1 MRFFSPPE
9 KPTLRAR
16 LSISLL
22 ISSFSAAAFTLRMKS
37 GVESSPSPRA
47 RRWALSVALR
57 KVMVPTPGIS
67 SGYWKARN
75 TPEAARSSG
84 LNLEDVHAVEQD
96 LAVEDLI
103 ILLAGDDV
111 GQRRLAGAVGA
122 HDGGDFAVLNGEVE
136 TVEDLLVLD
145 GDGQVLDFDHCSKV
159 RSKT

>member
-1 MRFFSPPE
+1 
-9 KPTLRAR
+9 
-16 LSISLL
+16 
-22 ISSFSAAAFTLRMKS
+22 MKS

-47 RRWALSVALR
+47 RRWALERRLEEGHGADARDFQRVLEGQEHTGGGAL
-57 KVMVPTPGIS
+57 VG
-67 SGYWKARN
+67 AH
-75 TPEAARSSG
+75 
-84 LNLEDVHAVEQD
+84 LEDVHAVEQD